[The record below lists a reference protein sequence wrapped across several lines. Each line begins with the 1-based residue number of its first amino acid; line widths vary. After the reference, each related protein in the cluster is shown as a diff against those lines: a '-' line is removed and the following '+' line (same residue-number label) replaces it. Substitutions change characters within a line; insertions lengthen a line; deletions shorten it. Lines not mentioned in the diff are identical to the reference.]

1 MANSFKNA
9 GVAITTTARTTV
21 YTCPTTVPI
30 TTTILHAIYIS
41 NVDGTNSVNVTV
53 EATVDGGTTYR
64 KIGYLLPIPP
74 NSTLIL
80 DKPVNLEG
88 ADILAVQA
96 SVANDVDVFCS
107 VLEVT

>member
-41 NVDGTNSVNVTV
+41 NVDGTNSVDVTV

-64 KIGYLLPIPP
+64 KIGYLLPVPP

-88 ADILAVQA
+88 ADILAVTA
-96 SVANDVDVFCS
+96 SVANDLDVFCS

>member
-9 GVAITTTARTTV
+9 GVAITSTARTTV

-53 EATVDGGTTYR
+53 EATIDGGTTYR
-64 KIGYLLPIPP
+64 KIGYLLPVPP

-88 ADILAVQA
+88 ADILAVTA
-96 SVANDVDVFCS
+96 SAANDLDVFCS

>member
-9 GVAITTTARTTV
+9 GVAITSTARTTV

-41 NVDGTNSVNVTV
+41 NVDGANSVDVTV
-53 EATVDGGTTYR
+53 EATIDGGTTYR
-64 KIGYLLPIPP
+64 KIGYLLPVPP

-88 ADILAVQA
+88 ADILAVTA
-96 SVANDVDVFCS
+96 SVANDLDVFCS

>member
-41 NVDGTNSVNVTV
+41 NVDGTNSVDVTV

-64 KIGYLLPIPP
+64 KIGYLLPVPP

-88 ADILAVQA
+88 ADILAVTA
-96 SVANDVDVFCS
+96 SAANDLDVFCS

>member
-41 NVDGTNSVNVTV
+41 NVDGANSVDVTV
-53 EATVDGGTTYR
+53 EATIDGGTTYR
-64 KIGYLLPIPP
+64 KIGYLLPVPP

-88 ADILAVQA
+88 ADILAVTA
-96 SVANDVDVFCS
+96 SVANDLDVFCS